1 VFGGGDKDKDVVAP
15 PRRARSLGA
24 STGFDSEQDLADDG
38 AEEVSAAGTYQCVVK
53 ARRPRRHTTHAR
65 THAAPS
71 MRRNTLKCVKR
82 SPTHAHPRRANAP
95 ARTTHAQI
103 VEAKNVYAIQRFSLA
118 QLRRNIISSDRVP
131 SAFVTVK
138 LLRGDGT
145 ETRGQ
150 RTVVRKNTSTP
161 LYESLFYFNDIHVAE
176 GELASCVLQVC
187 VYDRGRLG
195 PHMLVGAIDMDLES
209 VYQLPSHELWRQWVT
224 VLEPRGKRE
233 GPQGMVKLCVTVL
246 AKGDKPLD
254 HAGENADDDD
264 DGGIELGDLGDLGG
278 LDFSALG
285 GPSAKAAG
293 GSTVAYGL
301 RCQAYCAMDLPRM
314 DWLAPG
320 AGVQPYLQISAGS
333 KAARTRRRR
342 GAAPQWRQELSLTMQ
357 LPPEGTGA
365 PPIRITLFD
374 ANVTTADVPIASMK
388 LTYASIRRDA
398 EFYRKPR
405 WYPLYG
411 APRDSEAE
419 FHLRAGA
426 KLARRMNN
434 GYVEGS
440 DYRGAVFLAI
450 EAGKETELN
459 PAKRRGLPMPDMKPP
474 VNLIMVAEVLQL
486 DMVLPEERGMGAE
499 VAVEVTYGMASVWTK
514 MWYEAKSMRPA
525 GGDIYVQLGEKLQPF
540 NARVPAALERES
552 DDGSSAPDVF
562 VNIWWSSPTVKKR
575 RVAYGRVP
583 MAYLMPPIETDFP
596 EEAPEASTGGW
607 CGFQQWL
614 PLQADALG
622 VRKGSSTVRNARP
635 QGAVL
640 MRLQLARK
648 TGGVVR
654 AHACARMCVRAL
666 RVKRA
671 LCWHR
676 CSHARLPCAIPF
688 SHSSRTSLA

>member
-1 VFGGGDKDKDVVAP
+1 LHTSLT
-15 PRRARSLGA
+15 PRSHR
-24 STGFDSEQDLADDG
+24 
-38 AEEVSAAGTYQCVVK
+38 
-53 ARRPRRHTTHAR
+53 
-65 THAAPS
+65 
-71 MRRNTLKCVKR
+71 
-82 SPTHAHPRRANAP
+82 
-95 ARTTHAQI
+95 AQI

-176 GELASCVLQVC
+176 GELASGVLQVC

-209 VYQLPSHELWRQWVT
+209 VYQLPAHELWRQWVT

-233 GPQGMVKLCVTVL
+233 GPQGMVKICVTVL

-254 HAGENADDDD
+254 HAGEAADEDD
-264 DGGIELGDLGDLGG
+264 DGGVELGDLGDLGG

-285 GPSAKAAG
+285 GPSNKAA

-301 RCQAYCAMDLPRM
+301 RCQAYCAIDLPRM

-320 AGVQPYLQISAGS
+320 AGVQPYLQVSAGS

-342 GAAPQWRQELSLTMQ
+342 GATPQWRQELSLTLQ
-357 LPPEGTGA
+357 LPPDGNGA

-374 ANVTTADVPIASMK
+374 ANVTSADAPIASMK
-388 LTYASIRRDA
+388 LTYASIRRRA

-411 APRDSEAE
+411 APRDNEAE
-419 FHLRAGA
+419 FHVRSGA

-434 GYVEGS
+434 GYVQGS
-440 DYRGAVFLAI
+440 DYRGAIFLSM
-450 EAGKETELN
+450 EAGKESELN
-459 PAKRRGLPMPDMKPP
+459 PAKRRGLPMPDMAPP

-499 VAVEVTYGMASVWTK
+499 VAVEVSYGMASVWTA
-514 MWYEAKSMRPA
+514 MWYEAKSMRAA
-525 GGDIYVQLGEKLQPF
+525 GGDIYVQLGEKLKPF
-540 NARVPAALERES
+540 NALVAQPLDG
-552 DDGSSAPDVF
+552 DDAGSGAPDVF

-583 MAYLMPPIETDFP
+583 LACLLPAQETEFP
-596 EEAPEASTGGW
+596 EESPEASTGGV
-607 CGFQQWL
+607 CNFQQWL

-635 QGAVL
+635 QGSVL
-640 MRLQLARK
+640 MRLQLTRK
-648 TGGVVR
+648 PNNQV
-654 AHACARMCVRAL
+654 CARVCVRA
-666 RVKRA
+666 RVRV
-671 LCWHR
+671 
-676 CSHARLPCAIPF
+676 
-688 SHSSRTSLA
+688 